1 MNPYAFCENSKRK
14 PFCQKLRASRTV
26 LFALLCGVALGKIG
40 LEIGQPKLLAYLD
53 TNGPC
58 KQSQLA
64 EYFDV
69 DSAAISR
76 MLDSLEKGDF
86 ITRQPSEQSRRCNL
100 VNLTAKG
107 QKALQ
112 AWRSYCQETE
122 DIMLCGF
129 SPSEQRQFADFLFR
143 AYQNLRIDKE
153 GSPCTT

>member
-1 MNPYAFCENSKRK
+1 MEKTFHMLLYRAFHAERNHLRPY
-14 PFCQKLRASRTV
+14 
-26 LFALLCGVALGKIG
+26 LGKIG

-76 MLDSLEKGDF
+76 MLDSLEKGDY